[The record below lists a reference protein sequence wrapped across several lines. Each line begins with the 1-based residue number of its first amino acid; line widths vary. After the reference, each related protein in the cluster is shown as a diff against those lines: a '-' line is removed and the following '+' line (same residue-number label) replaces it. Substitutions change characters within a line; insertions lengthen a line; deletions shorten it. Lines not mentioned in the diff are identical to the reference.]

1 MTERYPLRPITP
13 DEFDAYCEVPVRA
26 FNDSDAPPEM
36 NAHER
41 GVFEFDRSIAAF
53 DGDTIVGTTAAYSFQ
68 LTVPGGTAG
77 TAGVTFVSVRP
88 SHRRRGIL
96 SAMMRHQ
103 LADIAARGEPVA
115 ALYASESGIYGRY
128 GYGCASAQLSLTI
141 RRGEGELNPA
151 AAAASAG
158 TGHGPV
164 RLRTG
169 PPADLRTELAK
180 VYDAALPHRPG
191 MIARDERWW

>member
-13 DEFDAYCEVPVRA
+13 DEFDAYCEVPVQA
-26 FNDSDAPPEM
+26 FNDSDAPAEL
-36 NAHER
+36 NEHER
-41 GVFEFDRSIAAF
+41 VVFEFDRSIAAF

-103 LADIAARGEPVA
+103 LADITARGEPVA

-128 GYGCASAQLSLTI
+128 GYGCASMELRLTI
-141 RRGEGELNPA
+141 RRGEGALSPPVTGSTGTGSTEA
-151 AAAASAG
+151 GGAG
-158 TGHGPV
+158 TW
-164 RLRTG
+164 LRAG
-169 PPADLRTELAK
+169 PPE
-180 VYDAALPHRPG
+180 
-191 MIARDERWW
+191 E